1 MRFILLAFALI
12 GVVFYISN
20 PQAFGVKKK
29 FEFSID
35 GHTTRN
41 DTGGADFD
49 FTKIG
54 DFGMEMYEK
63 FTDTP
68 SDSDS
73 GVVAAVAS
81 VEAETALGG
90 DETQILS
97 SINAPD
103 LGTYMGQMAAISRA
117 LQAEPTATAAQ
128 MQTAMQACLTN
139 ESPEQLTNYFV
150 GLVQVVAQTAQLP
163 QAQQADSFKEYSAPL
178 TQALRGWL
186 QFLPED
192 QRVANTLILQQ
203 WAAQP
208 KALVACNLAWLRTP

>member
-29 FEFSID
+29 FEFSV
-35 GHTTRN
+35 GGQVTRN
-41 DTGGADFD
+41 ETGGANFD
-49 FTKIG
+49 FSKIG
-54 DFGMEMYEK
+54 DFGVEMYEK
-63 FTDTP
+63 FTATP
-68 SDSDS
+68 DDSDS
-73 GVVAAVAS
+73 GVVATAAN
-81 VEAETALGG
+81 VEAETTLGHS
-90 DETQILS
+90 ETQILS
-97 SINAPD
+97 SISTPD
-103 LGTYMGQMAAISRA
+103 LDTYTGQMAAISRA

-128 MQTAMQACLTN
+128 MQTAMQACLTT

-163 QAQQADSFKEYSAPL
+163 QAQQADSFKQYSAPL

-192 QRVANTLILQQ
+192 QRVANTLVLQQ

-208 KALVACNLAWLRTP
+208 KALVACNLAWLSTP